1 MNKGFYIRIYAIKR
15 HLNKARILNIL
26 MFIDGSKNN
35 IGTIANRNIK
45 IKSGYKIKTA
55 DPIIIP
61 MFWISIFLVLWSCS
75 ICELFSLKYWKK
87 LTTINKRIEMKI
99 WINKLAVSAKS
110 LNWVPL
116 VNLSLRTSAVK
127 ESLKKEIAKKYF
139 MVKKRQDI
147 IPKKKIIFLF
157 GSTSL

>member
-61 MFWISIFLVLWSCS
+61 MF
-75 ICELFSLKYWKK
+75 
-87 LTTINKRIEMKI
+87 
-99 WINKLAVSAKS
+99 
-110 LNWVPL
+110 
-116 VNLSLRTSAVK
+116 
-127 ESLKKEIAKKYF
+127 
-139 MVKKRQDI
+139 
-147 IPKKKIIFLF
+147 
-157 GSTSL
+157 